1 MQADMDVCGSIL
13 ANLDAGYP
21 CRHYEVRISFSV
33 GGRKIMNR
41 FVVNL
46 LFGCGC
52 ARLSEVYEPWLLA

>member
-1 MQADMDVCGSIL
+1 MDVCGSIL
-13 ANLDAGYP
+13 ANLDAGYF
-21 CRHYEVRISFSV
+21 CRHDEVRISFSV

-52 ARLSEVYEPWLLA
+52 ARLGEVYEPWLLA